1 MKNLIVIIALV
12 ICGSLSAQVSIQ
24 GGPSML
30 LGFGNPRPFGGF
42 HIGLEIPRDDA
53 VSIFGKYTHHFK
65 QKGETIDAWVVS
77 KDQVNIPP
85 AGYSILIEAVP
96 SMNYHIIEGGTRY
109 YLGNGFDYGFAAYGG
124 TSLMLVFNQVKGE
137 YSPFDEVNYEIDA
150 NSRTEGSI
158 FSIGF
163 GLGGGVKYSTARMG
177 TFYMDLGVAYML
189 FSQPSN
195 SSVGSAVFSEQN
207 RQWSSLIFN
216 LNVGY
221 RKDIL
226 W

>member
-1 MKNLIVIIALV
+1 MKNFALVIALV
-12 ICGSLSAQVSIQ
+12 ITGNISAQVSIQ
-24 GGPSML
+24 GGASML
-30 LGFGNPRPFGGF
+30 AGFGNGKPFGGF
-42 HIGLEIPRDDA
+42 HLGLEIPRDDA
-53 VSIFGKYTHHFK
+53 VSIFGRYTHHFK
-65 QKGETIDAWVVS
+65 QKGSTIDAWAVA
-77 KDQVNIPP
+77 KDQNNIPP

-96 SMNYHIIEGGTRY
+96 TMNYHIIEGGTRY
-109 YLGNGFDYGFAAYGG
+109 YLGNGFDYGWAAYGG
-124 TSLMLVFNQVKGE
+124 TSLMLVFNQVKGN
-137 YSPFDEVNYEIDA
+137 YSSFDEANYELDV
-150 NSRTEGSI
+150 NSRVEGSI

-177 TFYMDLGVAYML
+177 TFYTDLGVAYML

-195 SSVGSAVFSEQN
+195 SMVGGAVFSDQN

-216 LNVGY
+216 FNIGY